1 MDVMMIMLMGKITKN
16 NAYIDSVNED
26 DDDHDIPLILTTA
39 ESEPLIIPK
48 SLRNSSG

>member
-26 DDDHDIPLILTTA
+26 DDDHDDDDTNNRTIFMNMTYL
-39 ESEPLIIPK
+39 
-48 SLRNSSG
+48 